1 MYYDDDSGAVVG
13 TIIGEMVNRYGNLI
27 EVEVV
32 VVDDGNGYR
41 RYYVDDRE
49 VYFDEVSQIWRFF
62 DDYEDEEEEDLDE
75 EY

>member
-1 MYYDDDSGAVVG
+1 MYHDGSGTVVG

-32 VVDDGNGYR
+32 VIDDGDGYY

-49 VYFDEVSQIWRFF
+49 VYFDEVSQIWCLL
-62 DDYEDEEEEDLDE
+62 DDYEDEGRKI
-75 EY
+75 